1 MENSHN
7 SIQPIL
13 LFLKLQA
20 WCYGFFLYIDDLPD
34 DVFCSIAICADNTT
48 LLVWSGVWFAAT
60 ARVSFWTWIWYVKHC
75 FGVGD
80 GLLLSML
87 EKLNCFFNGSNNTGA
102 IYVKMNRS
110 VLEEKSSFKMLELF
124 FFAKLDL
131 GSYII
136 FIAKTDSKKTGAL
149 IGCMKFILLRLLF
162 VSVSLPYG
170 LAGNT
175 VIISVLVLQAA
186 TW

>member
-1 MENSHN
+1 M
-7 SIQPIL
+7 
-13 LFLKLQA
+13 
-20 WCYGFFLYIDDLPD
+20 
-34 DVFCSIAICADNTT
+34 
-48 LLVWSGVWFAAT
+48 
-60 ARVSFWTWIWYVKHC
+60 KHC

-87 EKLNCFFNGSNNTGA
+87 EKLDCFFNESNNTGA
-102 IYVKMNRS
+102 INVKMNRS
-110 VLEEKSSFKMLELF
+110 VLEEKSSFKMLELS

-136 FIAKTDSKKTGAL
+136 SIAKTDSKKTGAL

-162 VSVSLPYG
+162 VSISLPYG

-175 VIISVLVLQAA
+175 VIISVLVLQAT

>member
-1 MENSHN
+1 
-7 SIQPIL
+7 
-13 LFLKLQA
+13 
-20 WCYGFFLYIDDLPD
+20 
-34 DVFCSIAICADNTT
+34 
-48 LLVWSGVWFAAT
+48 
-60 ARVSFWTWIWYVKHC
+60 
-75 FGVGD
+75 
-80 GLLLSML
+80 
-87 EKLNCFFNGSNNTGA
+87 
-102 IYVKMNRS
+102 MNRS